1 MIRIG
6 VDAHILTGK
15 YQGSRTYLA
24 ELLAR
29 IGGLDRA
36 NEYVLYSHDPD
47 YTRSQFRF
55 ANYSHRA
62 LPETG
67 SSVRLIAYWPYAVWS
82 DRLDMLWVQYIGP
95 PFAPVRSLVTVHD
108 LLFESHPQ
116 FFPFVMRWRN
126 KLLVRQ
132 TARAAT
138 AILVD
143 SEFTRSE
150 LITRYRIDPARV
162 HLTSIGYTP
171 LQAPLAGPQPQD
183 EYGRYILM
191 VGRLEPRKNLG
202 LLLDAFSRLQTRG
215 VKLVVV
221 GREDYGV
228 QLEMRRMRNTPGV
241 VHLQDI
247 ATDVLTGLYRNAAV
261 FAFPS
266 AAEGF
271 GIPVLEALAAGTQVV
286 CSDQTALPEVGG
298 PFVRYFNPMRP
309 DAATALAAQIDAA
322 LSSPKQN
329 DPTALRQHLARFDWE
344 SSAQHVVDAIA
355 KAALY

>member
-6 VDAHILTGK
+6 VDAHVLTGK
-15 YQGSRTYLA
+15 FQGSRTYLY

-29 IGGLDRA
+29 IGALDPD

-47 YTRSQFRF
+47 FTRSQFRF
-55 ANYSHRA
+55 ANYSHLA

-67 SSVRLIAYWPYAVWS
+67 GAARLIAYWPYAVWS

-95 PFAPVRSLVTVHD
+95 PFARVRSLVTVHD

-116 FFPFVMRWRN
+116 FFPFAMRWRN

-132 TARAAT
+132 SARAAS
-138 AILVD
+138 AVFVV
-143 SEFTRSE
+143 SEFTRRE
-150 LITRYRIDPARV
+150 LIARYGVDPARV
-162 HLTSIGYTP
+162 HLTCNGYTP
-171 LQAPLAGPQPQD
+171 PQLPPGSPPQS
-183 EYGRYILM
+183 EYGRYILT

-202 LLLDAFSRLQTRG
+202 LLLDAFSRLQAQG

-228 QLEMRRMRNTPGV
+228 QQEMRRLRNTPGA
-241 VHLQDI
+241 VHLQDV
-247 ATDVLTGLYRNAAV
+247 ASDVLTGLYRNAAV

-298 PFVRYFNPMRP
+298 PFVRYFDPTRP
-309 DAATALAAQIDAA
+309 DAATVLAAHLDAA
-322 LSSPKQN
+322 LASPQHN
-329 DPTALRQHLARFDWE
+329 DPAALRQHLARFDWE
-344 SSAQHVVDAIA
+344 LSARSIIAAIA
-355 KAALY
+355 KAAL